1 MTTRPLW
8 AGWSMVASTVSR
20 VWRSSALAPVSAQP
34 MGRPWTVHT
43 GCKRQATWAGQI
55 VSALERQNVVVAGT
69 DAAAVVL
76 PHLASQF
83 IALHAQWADAAAQ
96 LEALVQAHPRYQ
108 VPTSMPGIGVRTA
121 AIFLAETLWAEPPVT
136 GAQLASYAGLAP
148 VTRRSGSSI
157 RGEHVSHGGNK
168 RLKRAT
174 FLSAFASLRSTPAS
188 RAYYQ
193 RKRDQGERHTQ
204 AVLTLAHRRILTL
217 HAMIRNDPLYDPQPA
232 TKLPTAT

>member
-34 MGRPWTVHT
+34 AGRPWTVHT
-43 GCKRQATWAGQI
+43 RCKRQATWAGQI
-55 VSALERQNVVVAGT
+55 VSALERQSVVVAGT

-76 PHLASQF
+76 PHLASQL
-83 IALHAQWADAAAQ
+83 IALHAQRADVAAQ
-96 LEALVQAHPRYQ
+96 VEALVQAHPRYQ

-121 AIFLAETLWAEPPVT
+121 AIFLAETLGKDPDT
-136 GAQLASYAGLAP
+136 GALLASYAGLAP

-168 RLKRAT
+168 RLKRAI
-174 FLSAFASLRSTPAS
+174 FLSAFASLAPTPSPGPTTSA
-188 RAYYQ
+188 
-193 RKRDQGERHTQ
+193 
-204 AVLTLAHRRILTL
+204 
-217 HAMIRNDPLYDPQPA
+217 NA
-232 TKLPTAT
+232 TKINAITRPFSPWPTAA